1 MRTATAAAI
10 LFLASATLFAQADE
24 EQVQRRHKATIPAPG
39 EIRTV
44 SVGEVAFADFDQT
57 EYLWAELKSDIV
69 APGQGVILRKGNL
82 LWGSKAEGTKR
93 EFCDI
98 DLPGQ
103 FCFTDED
110 GNGTLDKARVVSGS
124 RIPSVSAR
132 YTEYWK
138 PAKPEEGRKG
148 DRRWELVYLGAGG
161 GVLRFSAREYL
172 DDPDRPATQN
182 EVTYDLK
189 EGEPTSFTFRG
200 VKLEVLA
207 AGNDGIKLRV
217 AAGE

>member
-1 MRTATAAAI
+1 MRTAILAAA
-10 LFLASATLFAQADE
+10 LFLTTSPLFAQADA
-24 EQVQRRHKATIPAPG
+24 EQVQRRHKGTSPNPG
-39 EIRTV
+39 ETRTV
-44 SVGEVAFADFDQT
+44 SVGEVVFEEVDQT
-57 EYLWAELKSDIV
+57 EYLWAELRSDIV
-69 APGQGVILRKGNL
+69 ASGQGVILKKGSL

-110 GNGTLDKARVVSGS
+110 GNGTLDKARVVGGS
-124 RIPSVSAR
+124 RIPSLSAR

-138 PAKPEEGRKG
+138 PVKPEEGRK
-148 DRRWELVYLGAGG
+148 DDHRWELVYLGAGG

-172 DDPDRPATQN
+172 DDPARPSTQN

-189 EGEPTSFTFRG
+189 PGEPTSLTFRG
-200 VKLEVLA
+200 VKLEVLET
-207 AGNDGIKLRV
+207 GNDGIKYRV
-217 AAGE
+217 VAEE

>member
-1 MRTATAAAI
+1 M
-10 LFLASATLFAQADE
+10 
-24 EQVQRRHKATIPAPG
+24 
-39 EIRTV
+39 
-44 SVGEVAFADFDQT
+44 AFADFDQT
-57 EYLWAELKSDIV
+57 EYFWAELKSDIV
-69 APGQGVILRKGNL
+69 APGQGVILRK
-82 LWGSKAEGTKR
+82 
-93 EFCDI
+93 
-98 DLPGQ
+98 GQ

-132 YTEYWK
+132 YAEYWK

-148 DRRWELVYLGAGG
+148 DRRWEFVYLGAGG

-172 DDPDRPATQN
+172 DDPDRPSTQN
-182 EVTYDLK
+182 EITYDLK

-207 AGNDGIKLRV
+207 SGNDGIKLRLV
-217 AAGE
+217 AASGRHHAGNDRPAGTVVDHCCQLAPLPFSPGSRLHPRSAEQDITAPKPAR